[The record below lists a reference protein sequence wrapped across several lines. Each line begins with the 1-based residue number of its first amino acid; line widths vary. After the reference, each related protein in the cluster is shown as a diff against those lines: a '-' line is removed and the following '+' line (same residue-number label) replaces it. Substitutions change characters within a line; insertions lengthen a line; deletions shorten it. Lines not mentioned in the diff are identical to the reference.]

1 MKARP
6 IVLTLSVIV
15 VGVTLL
21 RAPVWYADAVAL
33 LSALGLVSLSDDR
46 RRAKANR
53 IREALTL
60 SGFTLSQAAQTC
72 NMDIADFSRM
82 LSGERKL
89 DGWRLE
95 MLGDEFQRVLAML
108 TLRDLDL
115 PELAKAALKIH
126 PVVQSLK
133 EIA

>member
-6 IVLTLSVIV
+6 IVLTVSVV
-15 VGVTLL
+15 VLGVVLM

-60 SGFTLSQAAQTC
+60 CGFTLTSAAQTA

-89 DGWRLE
+89 DDWRLE

-115 PELAKAALKIH
+115 PALAKTALKIH
-126 PVVQSLK
+126 PVMQSLK